1 MPGSSRSSF
10 DLLMANASKKKNQ
23 PSKAK
28 ESSPP
33 KRKSPSKPQSQTPD
47 LLPQK
52 EDTPE
57 NQDIVQNSSSC
68 EIGGLKDSDSNPIQT
83 SSSNADKGLVAAK
96 KPKLS
101 ITPEESVSELKKKA
115 VEFKA
120 NKENGCLSCFWQR
133 RWRLSLRSQAGI
145 APAHEGLELGIWES
159 SIIKELAEACG
170 AKEAHIKKQYEV
182 SMVPFS
188 LLVMITTKK
197 NSKAYA
203 KLELDFLKLCLK
215 NVLLD

>member
-120 NKENGCLSCFWQR
+120 NKENGTVMETAPDDLLAVMYLLVNR
-133 RWRLSLRSQAGI
+133 I

-159 SIIKELAEACG
+159 SIIKELAEACVYG
-170 AKEAHIKKQYEV
+170 AFLLACYDNDKEEFQSICKIGTG
-182 SMVPFS
+182 FS
-188 LLVMITTKK
+188 EAM
-197 NSKAYA
+197 
-203 KLELDFLKLCLK
+203 LEERSSRL
-215 NVLLD
+215 N